1 MSSVKV
7 AVRVRPFNN
16 REILRD
22 CRCII
27 EMSGLTTSKYYLFF
41 ISTNS
46 TFFFSNVNQYHTL
59 EFVDINFLCLLK
71 LFASTSYHVKY

>member
-22 CRCII
+22 SKCII
-27 EMSGLTTSKYYLFF
+27 EMTDNTTA
-41 ISTNS
+41 ITNPKVAAGS
-46 TFFFSNVNQYHTL
+46 CDSVKRF
-59 EFVDINFLCLLK
+59 NFDY
-71 LFASTSYHVKY
+71 SYWSHDVRNN